1 MIYIKSA
8 GEVAKMRRSG
18 KITANVFEV
27 LKPYIK
33 PGVSTAELDK
43 IAKEYIL
50 NSEAKPSFLNYNGF
64 PASICSSVN
73 DVVIHGIP
81 SHSEILKDGD
91 IISIDVGVIKE
102 GYHSDA
108 ARTFAVGNISED
120 AARLIDVTQ
129 KSFFE
134 GIRYAKQGERLFSI
148 SATIQDYVEGAGFS
162 IVKNYCGHGVG
173 RNLHEDPEIPNY
185 GKFGHGNRLMRNMT
199 LAIEPMVNMGGAA
212 TKVLS
217 DGWKVVT
224 QDKSYAAHYENTIV
238 ITDGE
243 PIILTAL

>member
-1 MIYIKSA
+1 M
-8 GEVAKMRRSG
+8 
-18 KITANVFEV
+18 
-27 LKPYIK
+27 
-33 PGVSTAELDK
+33 
-43 IAKEYIL
+43 
-50 NSEAKPSFLNYNGF
+50 
-64 PASICSSVN
+64 
-73 DVVIHGIP
+73 
-81 SHSEILKDGD
+81 
-91 IISIDVGVIKE
+91 
-102 GYHSDA
+102 
-108 ARTFAVGNISED
+108 
-120 AARLIDVTQ
+120 IDVTE

-148 SATIQDYVEGAGFS
+148 WATIQDYVESAGYS

-217 DGWKVVT
+217 DGWTVVT

>member
-1 MIYIKSA
+1 MIYIKSSS
-8 GEVAKMRRSG
+8 EVAKMRTSG
-18 KITANVFEV
+18 RITANVFEI

-43 IAKEYIL
+43 ITKEYIL

-81 SHSEILKDGD
+81 SHSKILKDGD
-91 IISIDVGVIKE
+91 IISIDVGVIKD

-108 ARTFAVGNISED
+108 ARTFAVGNISDE
-120 AARLIDVTQ
+120 AARLIDVTK

-134 GIRYAKQGERLFSI
+134 GIRYARQGERLFSI
-148 SATIQDYVEGAGFS
+148 SATIQDYVESAGYS

-173 RNLHEDPEIPNY
+173 KNLHEDPEIPNY

-199 LAIEPMVNMGGAA
+199 LAIEPMVNMGD
-212 TKVLS
+212 KNVVFMS
-217 DGWKVVT
+217 DGWTCKT
-224 QDKSYAAHYENTIV
+224 RDGLPSAHYENTV
-238 ITDGE
+238 LITENGVE
-243 PIILTAL
+243 ILTV

>member
-1 MIYIKSA
+1 MIYIKSSS
-8 GEVAKMRRSG
+8 EVAKMRTSG
-18 KITANVFEV
+18 RITANVFEI

-81 SHSEILKDGD
+81 SHSKILKDGD
-91 IISIDVGVIKE
+91 IISIDVGVIKD

-108 ARTFAVGNISED
+108 ARTFAVGNISDE
-120 AARLIDVTQ
+120 AARLIDVTK

-134 GIRYAKQGERLFSI
+134 GIRYARQGERLFSI
-148 SATIQDYVEGAGFS
+148 SATIQDYVESAGYS

-173 RNLHEDPEIPNY
+173 KNLHEDPEIPNY

-199 LAIEPMVNMGGAA
+199 LAIEPMVNMGKAA
-212 TKVLS
+212 TRVLS
-217 DGWKVVT
+217 DGWTVVT

-243 PIILTAL
+243 PVILTAL